1 VTKGFIERL
10 LDLCERR
17 LFGMKRYYCRRGAKI
32 GFTPVFSN
40 PLLGE
45 PHLTEIG
52 DNVWI
57 TVGCRFIH
65 HDGGIAMLNR
75 AGKTDAV
82 NVVGRI
88 ILHDNVFIGAGS
100 TVMGDVEIGPNAVVA
115 SGSVVTRDVAEG
127 TVVGGCPAK
136 PICTIQEYLAKYEGE
151 QVTLWAESDE
161 AIRDTVIRHFMTE
174 GHRGKWA
181 IRLRHGK
188 TNLTA

>member
-1 VTKGFIERL
+1 MIGLIRRA

-17 LFGMKRYYCRRGAKI
+17 LFGMARYYRRRGAKI
-32 GFTPVFSN
+32 GMTPVFSS
-40 PLLGE
+40 PLIGE
-45 PHLTEIG
+45 PHLTVIG

-57 TVGCRFIH
+57 TAGCRFIN
-65 HDGGIAMLNR
+65 HDGAIAMLYR

-88 ILHDNVFIGAGS
+88 IIHDNVFVGSGS
-100 TVMGDVEIGPNAVVA
+100 TIMGDVEIGPNAVVA
-115 SGSVVTRDVAEG
+115 SGSVVTRDVPEG

-136 PICTIQEYLAKYEGE
+136 PIGTVQDYLAKYEGE
-151 QVTLWAESDE
+151 ETTLWAESDE

-174 GHRGKWA
+174 GHRGKRA

-188 TNLTA
+188 SRLTA